1 MATSEILRERWCK
14 LSEPSWEKKTYKA
27 SSTKE
32 VVKRVKS
39 CFKILF
45 QKKIATLRILFRIS
59 SLGTP
64 ASIVM
69 NTEGF
74 ILCLY
79 KMFDGVSYL
88 CKASKRKWETAGRKL
103 TLRPVFIRVIGRE
116 MAEAENTWRNNSM
129 NDKNLP

>member
-45 QKKIATLRILFRIS
+45 QKRIATLRILFRIS
-59 SLGTP
+59 SLGT
-64 ASIVM
+64 ATSIVL
-69 NTEGF
+69 NTESF

-88 CKASKRKWETAGRKL
+88 CKASTKQMGNSWTKAYTTTSFHQSNRERDGRSRKYMEEQ
-103 TLRPVFIRVIGRE
+103 FNE
-116 MAEAENTWRNNSM
+116 
-129 NDKNLP
+129 